1 MEMAIEIYDENKLR
15 DLPDEERLLTCERII
30 KDDSDESKRW
40 DAVWLVG
47 ELAENKTADDPM
59 FNKAAD
65 LMEWVLKNDDNGVVK
80 HEACYQIAG
89 RNMRSKIPVLV
100 ESALNDKSI
109 LTKHEAIESLGLMR
123 AFEAVDLIRDAEV
136 DPSIDVRETAR
147 FVIKRL
153 QRLQNQGEY
162 KPAEIGED
170 AKLKLVVK
178 PKERPSHEHALESEE
193 KIDHYGEK

>member
-1 MEMAIEIYDENKLR
+1 M
-15 DLPDEERLLTCERII
+15 RLSTCERII
-30 KDDSDESKRW
+30 KNDSDESKRW
-40 DAVWLVG
+40 DAIWLVG
-47 ELAENKTADDPM
+47 EIAEKRDAEDPI
-59 FNKAAD
+59 FLKAAD

-89 RNMRSKIPVLV
+89 RNMRTKIPVLV

-123 AFEAVDLIRDAEV
+123 AFEAVDLIRDAEI

-162 KPAEIGED
+162 KPADI
-170 AKLKLVVK
+170 L
-178 PKERPSHEHALESEE
+178 
-193 KIDHYGEK
+193 

>member
-1 MEMAIEIYDENKLR
+1 MAIEIYDENKLR
-15 DLPDEERLLTCERII
+15 DIPEAQRFSICERII
-30 KDDSDESKRW
+30 KNDSDESKRW
-40 DAVWLVG
+40 DAVWLIG
-47 ELAENKTADDPM
+47 ELAENRDPEDPM
-59 FNKAAD
+59 FVKSAD

-89 RNMRSKIPVLV
+89 RNMRTKIPALV

-123 AFEAVDLIRDAEV
+123 AFDAIDLIRDAEI

-162 KPAEIGED
+162 KPAEI
-170 AKLKLVVK
+170 L
-178 PKERPSHEHALESEE
+178 
-193 KIDHYGEK
+193 

>member
-1 MEMAIEIYDENKLR
+1 MAIEIYDENKLR
-15 DLPDEERLLTCERII
+15 ELPVDERLSMCERII
-30 KDDSDESKRW
+30 KNDIDESKRW
-40 DAVWLVG
+40 DAIWLVG
-47 ELAENKTADDPM
+47 EMAEKRDAEDPI
-59 FNKAAD
+59 FVKAAD
-65 LMEWVLKNDDNGVVK
+65 LMEWTLKNDDNGVVK

-162 KPAEIGED
+162 KPADI
-170 AKLKLVVK
+170 L
-178 PKERPSHEHALESEE
+178 
-193 KIDHYGEK
+193 

>member
-15 DLPDEERLLTCERII
+15 ELPVDERLSMCERII
-30 KDDSDESKRW
+30 KNDIDESKRW
-40 DAVWLVG
+40 DAIWLIG
-47 ELAENKTADDPM
+47 EMAEKRDSEDPI
-59 FNKAAD
+59 FVKAAD
-65 LMEWVLKNDDNGVVK
+65 LMEWTLKNDDNGVVK

-162 KPAEIGED
+162 KPAEI
-170 AKLKLVVK
+170 L
-178 PKERPSHEHALESEE
+178 
-193 KIDHYGEK
+193 

>member
-1 MEMAIEIYDENKLR
+1 MAIEIYDENNLR
-15 DLPDEERLLTCERII
+15 DLPEAQRFSMCERII
-30 KDDSDESKRW
+30 KNDSDESKRW
-40 DAVWLVG
+40 DAVWLIG
-47 ELAENKTADDPM
+47 EIAEKRDSEDPM
-59 FNKAAD
+59 FIKSAD

-89 RNMRSKIPVLV
+89 RNMRSKIPALV

-123 AFEAVDLIRDAEV
+123 AFDAIDLIRDAEI

-153 QRLQNQGEY
+153 ERLQNQGEY
-162 KPAEIGED
+162 KPADI
-170 AKLKLVVK
+170 L
-178 PKERPSHEHALESEE
+178 
-193 KIDHYGEK
+193 

>member
-1 MEMAIEIYDENKLR
+1 MLFPNLEMAIEIYDENKLR
-15 DLPDEERLLTCERII
+15 ELPVDVRLSTCERII
-30 KDDSDESKRW
+30 KNDNDESKRW
-40 DAVWLVG
+40 DAIWLVG
-47 ELAENKTADDPM
+47 EIAEKRDAEDPM
-59 FNKAAD
+59 FVKAAD

-89 RNMRSKIPVLV
+89 RNMRTRIPVLV
-100 ESALNDKSI
+100 QSALNDKSI

-123 AFEAVDLIRDAEV
+123 AFEAVDLIRDAEI

-162 KPAEIGED
+162 KPADI
-170 AKLKLVVK
+170 L
-178 PKERPSHEHALESEE
+178 
-193 KIDHYGEK
+193 

>member
-1 MEMAIEIYDENKLR
+1 MAIEIYDENKLR
-15 DLPDEERLLTCERII
+15 ELTDEQRLLTCERII
-30 KDDSDESKRW
+30 KNDSDESKRW

-47 ELAENKTADDPM
+47 EVAENKNSGDPT
-59 FNKAAD
+59 FIKAAD

-89 RNMRSKIPVLV
+89 RNMRSKIPALV

-123 AFEAVDLIRDAEV
+123 AFEAMDLIRDAEV
-136 DPSIDVRETAR
+136 DPSIDVRETAK

-153 QRLQNQGEY
+153 SRLENQGNY
-162 KPAEIGED
+162 KPTNI
-170 AKLKLVVK
+170 L
-178 PKERPSHEHALESEE
+178 
-193 KIDHYGEK
+193 

>member
-15 DLPDEERLLTCERII
+15 EIPENERVLTCERIL
-30 KDDSDESKRW
+30 KNDNDESKRW
-40 DAVWLVG
+40 DAIWLIG
-47 ELAENKTADDPM
+47 EVAENKDESDPL
-59 FNKAAD
+59 FNKIAE
-65 LMEWVLKNDDNGVVK
+65 LMEWVLKNDTNGVVK

-89 RNMRSKIPVLV
+89 RNMRSKIPTLI

-123 AFEAVDLIRDAEV
+123 AFEAIDLIRDAEV

-153 QRLQNQGEY
+153 SRLQDQGEY
-162 KPAEIGED
+162 NPASI
-170 AKLKLVVK
+170 L
-178 PKERPSHEHALESEE
+178 
-193 KIDHYGEK
+193 